1 MSGIYYVK
9 VPCGWNFNRHKMLLY
24 IYIYRVHAIHVFKPP
39 TDEKVFL
46 DKFTFSYMY
55 AHQIFLDRFCCS
67 CARNVVKHLYHVKA
81 AFVCQNHRSVSS
93 TLVTFSLEAVYTNKA
108 GMIMIGTIKAPWQ
121 GKMSIFCRAHEQ
133 VKLVKV
139 FRTVNLTS
147 RHVLVWDMIE
157 LMNWSQ
163 LQCLCICKWAPFVL
177 TCSFRLLN
185 EYVL

>member
-1 MSGIYYVK
+1 MQFTYLSPLQMRKFSLTNLPSRICTLIKFSLTCFVARAHG
-9 VPCGWNFNRHKMLLY
+9 MLLN
-24 IYIYRVHAIHVFKPP
+24 IYITSRLPLFARTI
-39 TDEKVFL
+39 EMFL
-46 DKFTFSYMY
+46 LHLS
-55 AHQIFLDRFCCS
+55 RFPRRPYTRTRL
-67 CARNVVKHLYHVKA
+67 AWLW
-81 AFVCQNHRSVSS
+81 
-93 TLVTFSLEAVYTNKA
+93 LEQGWHDYDWN
-108 GMIMIGTIKAPWQ
+108 KAPWQ

-163 LQCLCICKWAPFVL
+163 LQCLCICRWAPFFL